1 MRTMIERATAEA
13 IEAARR
19 GDTWL
24 AEFSL
29 AMLAIIAL
37 VAAECE

>member
-1 MRTMIERATAEA
+1 MRTMIEMATVEA

-29 AMLAIIAL
+29 AMLVIIAL
-37 VAAECE
+37 VAVDCE

>member
-1 MRTMIERATAEA
+1 MRTLIERATADA

-24 AEFSL
+24 AEF
-29 AMLAIIAL
+29 MLAYLEIVAL